1 MIGKVNLA
9 AKLKLIDEYWSPK
22 VVGEIGDQ
30 YLKLVKLQGDFVW
43 HKHEAEEELFYV
55 VSGKLVLQL
64 RDGEVTLEPGEFAI
78 IPRGVEHLPVAE
90 HEVHVLLIEPKS
102 TLNTGDVSN
111 DRTVDVLE
119 RI

>member
-30 YLKLVKLQGDFVW
+30 CLKLVKLQGDFVW

-64 RDGEVTLEPGEFAI
+64 RDGELTLEPGEFAI